1 MDIQEN
7 RPYLPFLA
15 AMLAAAE
22 PLCVLLSDAYALAAG
37 HPAGVL
43 FAHRAGRVVVLPA
56 DGETLF
62 AAAVVFVLNGIVSFM
77 LARSARQKMMR
88 RHWRYALYLAGTGA
102 LAAWLFGSALGVAL
116 GLGAKAGSGAWLACY
131 AVSVLL
137 LALCFL
143 PKQLTRAPVQTI
155 TVYRDNYR
163 RKRRE

>member
-15 AMLAAAE
+15 AMLAAAV

-37 HPAGVL
+37 HPAG
-43 FAHRAGRVVVLPA
+43 VLPA